1 MFRRLAILALF
12 LALASSVQIARADDD
27 CAAECP
33 EGKVKSSFLDGQHV
47 TCMCIEPGAAMEDN
61 PADGNPPSG
70 GEGQE
75 PGV

>member
-1 MFRRLAILALF
+1 MFRRLAVLVLF
-12 LALASSVQIARADDD
+12 VAVAGSAQIVRADDD
-27 CAAECP
+27 CNAECP

-47 TCMCIEPGAAMEDN
+47 TCMCIDPGAAMEDN

-75 PGV
+75 PGA